1 MKCCICGKE
10 YDEKNKPL
18 QPLLWDV
25 WEDEAISIKEIST
38 DEGTFALCPVC
49 LRAAALGVVC
59 GKGDKGRYK
68 VNFNV
73 EFES

>member
-1 MKCCICGKE
+1 MKCCICGNE
-10 YDEKNKPL
+10 YDKDNKPL
-18 QPLLWDV
+18 QPLLWV
-25 WEDEAISIKEIST
+25 TWEGEATSIKEIST

-49 LRAAALGVVC
+49 LRACALGVVC

-73 EFES
+73 EYE